1 MAMAPRIAVGG
12 VIVWLASVASCA
24 GDDVPFDP
32 LVNRDTRLAEL
43 ELRSVSVSA
52 LYVDAGE
59 TPKVQLSLS
68 LWHSVGDAGTA
79 EGELR
84 VCPRLG
90 ALTVALE
97 SGAAPVPF
105 SDPGGWRPRSQEGS
119 FRCAAPS
126 TTLELAPVDRED
138 SVLIVEDGS
147 ARFRIDLGAALRP
160 RHFEPTQGRGWDFAV
175 GERTVLRWS
184 SAEATTEIAA
194 TLEFVSL
201 DGDRGS
207 DRAALTPMDP
217 ELLELTMP
225 SSRLYG
231 AGLYHLLV
239 TRRGPVP
246 CGEGCMLESRTVFQ
260 RPGILREVRVA
271 PAGPVTHGPACGRS
285 TPPGRCAASR

>member
-1 MAMAPRIAVGG
+1 MDMASRLAVGG
-12 VIVWLASVASCA
+12 AFVWLASVASCA

-52 LYVDAGE
+52 LYVDVGE
-59 TPKVQLSLS
+59 APKVQLSIS
-68 LWHSVGDAGTA
+68 LWHSVGDAGVA

-97 SGAAPVPF
+97 SGGAPAPF
-105 SDPGGWRPRSQEGS
+105 SDPGGWRPRSQEGF

-126 TTLELAPVDRED
+126 TTLELAPVETED
-138 SVLIVEDGS
+138 AALIVRDGS
-147 ARFRIDLGAALRP
+147 AMVRIDLGIALRP

-184 SAEATTEIAA
+184 SAEATPEIVA

-207 DRAALTPMDP
+207 DRVTLTPVDP

-239 TRRGPVP
+239 TRRGAVP
-246 CGEGCMLESRTVFQ
+246 CGESCMLESRTVFQ
-260 RPGILREVRVA
+260 RPGVLHEARALDSFTPA
-271 PAGPVTHGPACGRS
+271 PACDRS